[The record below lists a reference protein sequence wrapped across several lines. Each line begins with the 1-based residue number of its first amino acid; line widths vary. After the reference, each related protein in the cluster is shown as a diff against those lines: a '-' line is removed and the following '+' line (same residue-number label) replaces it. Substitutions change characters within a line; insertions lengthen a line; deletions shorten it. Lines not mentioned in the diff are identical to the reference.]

1 VYQIILYASD
11 STKTKLRQVCAI
23 SRVRTGEIAQT
34 SSLSQSIVFS
44 IAIIGSI
51 QEKEDF
57 VSQNPKSP
65 VSFLRICVVD
75 YYLLFD
81 YSRCT
86 GLIKMFILNILRI
99 KGFQTELGI

>member
-75 YYLLFD
+75 YYL
-81 YSRCT
+81 
-86 GLIKMFILNILRI
+86 
-99 KGFQTELGI
+99 